1 MILDFLNIEKNS
13 SKEFWF
19 SHSIILLA
27 TIFGVYL
34 AAISGF
40 EQAIKFEN
48 TISYKNNYYLQ
59 KSMRDELTD
68 NIAYIDEIGNKYL
81 QNYIYV
87 GKKDEVGLDN
97 FIWEAMKFAPET
109 FEVQS
114 HILTNVRRY
123 YTQAT
128 TMLQRITSKRAN
140 ALDKK
145 LVRKVLQ
152 LGEKLQENIV
162 PTINSNLEQLK
173 ALSIQQGITI

>member
-1 MILDFLNIEKNS
+1 
-13 SKEFWF
+13 
-19 SHSIILLA
+19 
-27 TIFGVYL
+27 
-34 AAISGF
+34 
-40 EQAIKFEN
+40 
-48 TISYKNNYYLQ
+48 
-59 KSMRDELTD
+59 
-68 NIAYIDEIGNKYL
+68 
-81 QNYIYV
+81 
-87 GKKDEVGLDN
+87 
-97 FIWEAMKFAPET
+97 MKFAPET

-140 ALDKK
+140 AIDKK

-152 LGEKLQENIV
+152 LGEKLQKNIV